1 MLSLISKSLLQRYCF
16 SRNPAR
22 ESLKKPALPALTA
35 EYQRVTLPEAPIF
48 LHWPADFPALTSAG
62 EGAGLVR
69 RAAFCSLFTAGEQL
83 FTADERL
90 FTADECFS
98 MAGKTVF
105 QGLKIRQSRLEERL
119 TTFLKDVNDALLT
132 SYASA
137 GKMGCSVQEKRCF
150 QQRNPLTLSGQCRKC
165 RFYDNKIRLTTPSLL
180 YYREVHFVFDVRHSV
195 REDVISFVI
204 L

>member
-1 MLSLISKSLLQRYCF
+1 MSVGYAAGSVDF
-16 SRNPAR
+16 
-22 ESLKKPALPALTA
+22 PALNS
-35 EYQRVTLPEAPIF
+35 PIF
-48 LHWPADFPALTSAG
+48 LHWPAVFPALTSAG
-62 EGAGLVR
+62 DGAGLVR
-69 RAAFCSLFTAGEQL
+69 RAAFCSLFTAGEHL

-90 FTADECFS
+90 FTADERFF

-119 TTFLKDVNDALLT
+119 TAFLKDVNDALLT

-137 GKMGCSVQEKRCF
+137 GKMGCSVQENRRF